1 MAYPTEATS
10 SAAAVL
16 ELVELEEEVVEE
28 EAAALVEEVF
38 ETEAEALL
46 VEEAGVAPTDVDADL
61 VLDAETLAD
70 EEEEAR
76 LPNSNAG
83 RA

>member
-1 MAYPTEATS
+1 M
-10 SAAAVL
+10 L
-16 ELVELEEEVVEE
+16 ELVELEEEEAVEE
-28 EAAALVEEVF
+28 EAAALVEELF

-46 VEEAGVAPTDVDADL
+46 VEEAEVAPADVDADL
-61 VLDAETLAD
+61 VLDAETL
-70 EEEEAR
+70 EEEEEVAR